1 MNIIIVG
8 CGKVGSTIAKQLCN
22 EGYDVTVIDNN
33 PNKLR
38 AVSDGMDAMAMVGD
52 GTSYTTL
59 KEAGIESADVLI
71 AVTDS
76 DEKNLLCCVIGKRT
90 GNLAAI
96 ARVRNPVYSNERDF
110 LQKGFGLAMLINP
123 ESAGAEEMGRIFRF
137 PSAID
142 IETFAK
148 GKIELLTVRI
158 PEKSLMVGNPLT
170 YIHQKLRTDVL
181 VVVVRRKG
189 QVIIPSGDFVI
200 EAGDLVSV
208 IAEHEQAH
216 EFFRK
221 IGIETHRVRDV
232 MIIGGGKMTYYMA
245 KNLAASGI
253 GVKII
258 EKDFKRSEVL
268 SELLPDAEIICGD
281 GTDEDLLIEEG
292 IEKVDGVAAVTG
304 MDEQNIML
312 TLFARSQSENV
323 KTVTKVGK
331 LSFTKVIDSLDL
343 GSVVNPKETTAE
355 YIIQFVRSMRASMG
369 SNVENLYKIANG
381 EAEAIEFHVTEKTRA
396 VSIPLVKLNT
406 KKNILIGKIFRN
418 GRAFT
423 PTGHDSIE
431 VGDSVIL
438 VVLSKDKIRDLDDI
452 LAY

>member
-38 AVSDGMDAMAMVGD
+38 AVSDGMDAMAMIGD

-59 KEAGIESADVLI
+59 KEAGIENADVLI

-90 GNLAAI
+90 GNLSAI
-96 ARVRNPVYSNERDF
+96 ARVRNPVYSNEREF

-158 PEKSLMVGNPLT
+158 PEKSLLVGNPLT
-170 YIHQKLRTDVL
+170 YIHSKLRTDVL
-181 VVVVRRKG
+181 VAVVRRKG

-232 MIIGGGKMTYYMA
+232 LIIGGGKMTYYMA

-438 VVLSKDKIRDLDDI
+438 VVLSQDKIRDLDDI

>member
-181 VVVVRRKG
+181 VAVVRRKG

-232 MIIGGGKMTYYMA
+232 LIIGGGKMTYYMA

-253 GVKII
+253 GIKII
-258 EKDFKRSEVL
+258 EKDLKRSEVL

-281 GTDEDLLIEEG
+281 GTDEDLLLEEG

>member
-8 CGKVGSTIAKQLCN
+8 CGKVGSTIANQLCN

-59 KEAGIESADVLI
+59 REAGIENADVLI

-181 VVVVRRKG
+181 VAVVRRKG

-253 GVKII
+253 GIKII
-258 EKDFKRSEVL
+258 EKDLKRSEVL

-281 GTDEDLLIEEG
+281 GTDEDLLLEEG

>member
-59 KEAGIESADVLI
+59 KEAGIETADVLI

-96 ARVRNPVYSNERDF
+96 ARVRNPVYSNEREF

-181 VVVVRRKG
+181 VAVVRRKS
-189 QVIIPSGDFVI
+189 QVTIPSGDFVI

-245 KNLAASGI
+245 NNLAASGI

-258 EKDFKRSEVL
+258 EKDLKRSEVL

-281 GTDEDLLIEEG
+281 GTDEDLLLEEG

-343 GSVVNPKETTAE
+343 GSVVNPKETTAQ

>member
-59 KEAGIESADVLI
+59 KEAGIETADVLI

-181 VVVVRRKG
+181 VAVVRRKG

-221 IGIETHRVRDV
+221 IGI
-232 MIIGGGKMTYYMA
+232 
-245 KNLAASGI
+245 
-253 GVKII
+253 
-258 EKDFKRSEVL
+258 
-268 SELLPDAEIICGD
+268 
-281 GTDEDLLIEEG
+281 
-292 IEKVDGVAAVTG
+292 
-304 MDEQNIML
+304 
-312 TLFARSQSENV
+312 
-323 KTVTKVGK
+323 
-331 LSFTKVIDSLDL
+331 
-343 GSVVNPKETTAE
+343 
-355 YIIQFVRSMRASMG
+355 
-369 SNVENLYKIANG
+369 
-381 EAEAIEFHVTEKTRA
+381 
-396 VSIPLVKLNT
+396 
-406 KKNILIGKIFRN
+406 
-418 GRAFT
+418 
-423 PTGHDSIE
+423 
-431 VGDSVIL
+431 
-438 VVLSKDKIRDLDDI
+438 
-452 LAY
+452 

>member
-1 MNIIIVG
+1 
-8 CGKVGSTIAKQLCN
+8 
-22 EGYDVTVIDNN
+22 
-33 PNKLR
+33 
-38 AVSDGMDAMAMVGD
+38 
-52 GTSYTTL
+52 
-59 KEAGIESADVLI
+59 
-71 AVTDS
+71 
-76 DEKNLLCCVIGKRT
+76 
-90 GNLAAI
+90 
-96 ARVRNPVYSNERDF
+96 
-110 LQKGFGLAMLINP
+110 
-123 ESAGAEEMGRIFRF
+123 
-137 PSAID
+137 
-142 IETFAK
+142 
-148 GKIELLTVRI
+148 
-158 PEKSLMVGNPLT
+158 MVGNPLT

-258 EKDFKRSEVL
+258 EKDLKRSEVL

-281 GTDEDLLIEEG
+281 GTDEDLLLEEG

>member
-258 EKDFKRSEVL
+258 EKDLKRSEVL

-281 GTDEDLLIEEG
+281 GTDEDLLLEEG

-312 TLFARSQSENV
+312 TLFARSQSDNV

>member
-8 CGKVGSTIAKQLCN
+8 CGKVGSTIANQLCN

-59 KEAGIESADVLI
+59 REAGIENADVLI

-96 ARVRNPVYSNERDF
+96 ARVRNPVYSNEREF

-137 PSAID
+137 PSALN

-148 GKIELLTVRI
+148 GKVELLTVRI
-158 PEKSLMVGNPLT
+158 SDKSLLAGKPLT

-181 VVVVRRKG
+181 VAVVRRKG

-258 EKDFKRSEVL
+258 EKDLRRSELL

-281 GTDEDLLIEEG
+281 GTDEDLLLEEG
-292 IEKVDGVAAVTG
+292 IENVDGVAAVTG

-369 SNVENLYKIANG
+369 SNVENLYKIASG
-381 EAEAIEFHVTEKTRA
+381 EAEAIEFHITEKTRA

-438 VVLSKDKIRDLDDI
+438 VALSKDKIRDLDDI

>member
-96 ARVRNPVYSNERDF
+96 ARVRNPVYSNEREF

-181 VVVVRRKG
+181 VAVVRRKG

-232 MIIGGGKMTYYMA
+232 LIIGGGKMTYYMA

-253 GVKII
+253 GIKII
-258 EKDFKRSEVL
+258 EKDLKRSEVL

-281 GTDEDLLIEEG
+281 GTDEDLLLEEG

>member
-8 CGKVGSTIAKQLCN
+8 CGKVGSTIANQLCN

-59 KEAGIESADVLI
+59 REAGIENADVLI

-181 VVVVRRKG
+181 VAVVRRKG

-253 GVKII
+253 GIKII
-258 EKDFKRSEVL
+258 EKDLKRSEVL

-281 GTDEDLLIEEG
+281 GTDEDLLLEEG

-312 TLFARSQSENV
+312 TLFARSQSDNV

>member
-8 CGKVGSTIAKQLCN
+8 CGKVGSTIANQLCN

-59 KEAGIESADVLI
+59 KEAGIETADVLI

-181 VVVVRRKG
+181 VAVVRRKG

-253 GVKII
+253 GIKII
-258 EKDFKRSEVL
+258 EKDLKRSEVL

-281 GTDEDLLIEEG
+281 GTDEDLLLEEG

>member
-59 KEAGIESADVLI
+59 KEAGIETADVLI

-232 MIIGGGKMTYYMA
+232 LIIGGGKMTYYMA

-258 EKDFKRSEVL
+258 EKDLKRSEVL

-281 GTDEDLLIEEG
+281 GTDEDLLLEEG

-438 VVLSKDKIRDLDDI
+438 VVLSEDKIRDLDDI

>member
-8 CGKVGSTIAKQLCN
+8 CGKVGSTIANQLCN

-59 KEAGIESADVLI
+59 REAGIENADVLI

-158 PEKSLMVGNPLT
+158 PEKSLLAGKPLT

-181 VVVVRRKG
+181 VAVVRRKG

-253 GVKII
+253 GIKII
-258 EKDFKRSEVL
+258 EKDLKRSEVL

-281 GTDEDLLIEEG
+281 GTDEDLLLEEG

-312 TLFARSQSENV
+312 TLFARSQSDNV

>member
-96 ARVRNPVYSNERDF
+96 ARVRNPVYSNEREF
-110 LQKGFGLAMLINP
+110 LQNGFGLAMLINP

-258 EKDFKRSEVL
+258 EKDLKRSEVL

-281 GTDEDLLIEEG
+281 GTDEDLLLEEG

>member
-181 VVVVRRKG
+181 VAVVRRKG

-232 MIIGGGKMTYYMA
+232 LIIGGGKMTYYMA

-253 GVKII
+253 GIKII
-258 EKDFKRSEVL
+258 EKDLKRSEVL

-281 GTDEDLLIEEG
+281 GTDEDLLLEEG

-312 TLFARSQSENV
+312 TLFARSQSDNV

-438 VVLSKDKIRDLDDI
+438 VALSNDKIRDLDDI

>member
-38 AVSDGMDAMAMVGD
+38 AVSDGMDAMAMIGD

-59 KEAGIESADVLI
+59 KEAGIETADVLI

-90 GNLAAI
+90 GNLSAI

-158 PEKSLMVGNPLT
+158 PEKSLLVGNPLT

-181 VVVVRRKG
+181 VAVVRRKG

-232 MIIGGGKMTYYMA
+232 LIIGGGKMTYYMA

-258 EKDFKRSEVL
+258 EKDLKRSEVL

-281 GTDEDLLIEEG
+281 GTDEDLLLEEG
-292 IEKVDGVAAVTG
+292 IENVDGVAAVTG

>member
-59 KEAGIESADVLI
+59 KEAGIENADVLI

-96 ARVRNPVYSNERDF
+96 ARVRNPVYSNEREF

-158 PEKSLMVGNPLT
+158 SEKSLMVGQPLT

-181 VVVVRRKG
+181 VAVVRRKG

-258 EKDFKRSEVL
+258 EKDLKRSEVL

-281 GTDEDLLIEEG
+281 GTDEDLLLEEG

-343 GSVVNPKETTAE
+343 GSVVNPKETTAQ

>member
-59 KEAGIESADVLI
+59 KEAGIETADVLI

-181 VVVVRRKG
+181 VAVVRRKG

-232 MIIGGGKMTYYMA
+232 LIIGGGKMTYYMA

-253 GVKII
+253 GIKII
-258 EKDFKRSEVL
+258 EKDLKRSEVL

-281 GTDEDLLIEEG
+281 GTDEDLLLEEG

-343 GSVVNPKETTAE
+343 GSVVNPKETTAQ

>member
-8 CGKVGSTIAKQLCN
+8 CGKVGSTIANQLCN

-59 KEAGIESADVLI
+59 REAGIENADVLI

-96 ARVRNPVYSNERDF
+96 ARVRNPVYSNEREF

-158 PEKSLMVGNPLT
+158 PEKSLLAGKPLT

-181 VVVVRRKG
+181 VAVVRRKG

-253 GVKII
+253 GIKII
-258 EKDFKRSEVL
+258 EKDLKRCEVL

-281 GTDEDLLIEEG
+281 GTDEDLLLEEG

-312 TLFARSQSENV
+312 TLFARSQSDNV

>member
-253 GVKII
+253 GIKII
-258 EKDFKRSEVL
+258 EKDLKRSEVL

-281 GTDEDLLIEEG
+281 GTDEDLLLEEG

-312 TLFARSQSENV
+312 TLFARSQSDNV

>member
-59 KEAGIESADVLI
+59 KEAGIETADVLI

-181 VVVVRRKG
+181 VAVVRRKG

-232 MIIGGGKMTYYMA
+232 LIIGGGKMTYYMA

-253 GVKII
+253 GIKII
-258 EKDFKRSEVL
+258 EKDLKRSEVL

-281 GTDEDLLIEEG
+281 GTDEDLLLEEG

-312 TLFARSQSENV
+312 TLFARSQSDNV

>member
-59 KEAGIESADVLI
+59 REAGIETADVLI

-181 VVVVRRKG
+181 VAVVRRKG

-232 MIIGGGKMTYYMA
+232 LIIGGGKMTYYMA

-253 GVKII
+253 GIKII
-258 EKDFKRSEVL
+258 EKDLKRSEVL

-281 GTDEDLLIEEG
+281 GTDEDLLLEEG

-312 TLFARSQSENV
+312 TLFARSQSDNV

-438 VVLSKDKIRDLDDI
+438 VVLSEDKIRNLDDI

>member
-59 KEAGIESADVLI
+59 KEAGIETADVLI

-181 VVVVRRKG
+181 VAVVRRKG

-253 GVKII
+253 GIKII
-258 EKDFKRSEVL
+258 EKDLKRSEVL

-281 GTDEDLLIEEG
+281 GTDEDLLLEEG

-438 VVLSKDKIRDLDDI
+438 VVLSEDKIRDLDDI

>member
-38 AVSDGMDAMAMVGD
+38 AVSDGMDAMAMIGD

-59 KEAGIESADVLI
+59 KEAGIETADVLI

-90 GNLAAI
+90 GNLSAI

-158 PEKSLMVGNPLT
+158 PEKSLLVGNPLT

-181 VVVVRRKG
+181 VAVVRRKG

-232 MIIGGGKMTYYMA
+232 LIIGGGKMTYYMA

>member
-96 ARVRNPVYSNERDF
+96 ARVRNPVYSNEREF

-181 VVVVRRKG
+181 VAVVRRKS
-189 QVIIPSGDFVI
+189 QVTIPSGDFVI

-245 KNLAASGI
+245 NNLAASGI

-258 EKDFKRSEVL
+258 EKDLKRSEVL

-281 GTDEDLLIEEG
+281 GTDEDLLLEEG

>member
-8 CGKVGSTIAKQLCN
+8 CGKVGSTIANQLCN

-59 KEAGIESADVLI
+59 REAGIENADVLI

-96 ARVRNPVYSNERDF
+96 ARVRNPVYSNEREF

-158 PEKSLMVGNPLT
+158 PEKSLLAGKPLT

-181 VVVVRRKG
+181 VAVVRRKG

-232 MIIGGGKMTYYMA
+232 LIIGGGKMTYYMA

-253 GVKII
+253 GIKII
-258 EKDFKRSEVL
+258 EKDLKRCEVL

-281 GTDEDLLIEEG
+281 GTDEDLLLEEG

-312 TLFARSQSENV
+312 TLFARSQSDNV

-369 SNVENLYKIANG
+369 SNVENLYKIASG

>member
-38 AVSDGMDAMAMVGD
+38 AVSDGMDAMAMIGD

-59 KEAGIESADVLI
+59 KEAGIETADVLI

-90 GNLAAI
+90 GNLSAI

-158 PEKSLMVGNPLT
+158 PEKSLLVGNPLT

-181 VVVVRRKG
+181 VAVVRRKG

-232 MIIGGGKMTYYMA
+232 LIIGGGKMTYYMA

-258 EKDFKRSEVL
+258 EKDLKRSEVL

-331 LSFTKVIDSLDL
+331 LSFTKVIDRLDL

-438 VVLSKDKIRDLDDI
+438 VVLSEDKIRDLDDI

>member
-59 KEAGIESADVLI
+59 REAGIENADVLI

-96 ARVRNPVYSNERDF
+96 ARVRNPVYSNEREF

-158 PEKSLMVGNPLT
+158 PEKSLLAGKPLT

-181 VVVVRRKG
+181 VAVVRRKG

-208 IAEHEQAH
+208 IAGHEQAH

-253 GVKII
+253 GIKII
-258 EKDFKRSEVL
+258 EKDLKRSEVL

-281 GTDEDLLIEEG
+281 GTDEDLLLEEG

-312 TLFARSQSENV
+312 TLFARSQSDNV

>member
-158 PEKSLMVGNPLT
+158 PEKSLLVGNPLT

-181 VVVVRRKG
+181 VAVVRRKG

-281 GTDEDLLIEEG
+281 GTDEDLLLEEG

>member
-59 KEAGIESADVLI
+59 KEAGIETADVLI

-258 EKDFKRSEVL
+258 EKDLKRSEVL

-281 GTDEDLLIEEG
+281 GTDEDLLLEEG

-331 LSFTKVIDSLDL
+331 LSFTKVIDRLDL

>member
-181 VVVVRRKG
+181 VAVVRRKG

-253 GVKII
+253 GIKII
-258 EKDFKRSEVL
+258 EKDLKRSEVL

-281 GTDEDLLIEEG
+281 GTDEDLLLEEG

>member
-59 KEAGIESADVLI
+59 KEAGIETADVLI

-181 VVVVRRKG
+181 VAVVRRKG

-232 MIIGGGKMTYYMA
+232 LIIGGGKMTYYMA

-253 GVKII
+253 GIKII
-258 EKDFKRSEVL
+258 EKDLKRSEVL

-281 GTDEDLLIEEG
+281 GTDEDLLLEEG

-312 TLFARSQSENV
+312 TLFARSQSDNV

-438 VVLSKDKIRDLDDI
+438 VVLSEDKIRDLDDI

>member
-38 AVSDGMDAMAMVGD
+38 AVSDGMDAMAMIGD

-59 KEAGIESADVLI
+59 KEAGIETADVLI

-96 ARVRNPVYSNERDF
+96 ARVRNPVYSNEREF

-181 VVVVRRKG
+181 VAVVRRKG

-281 GTDEDLLIEEG
+281 GTDEDLLLEEG

-343 GSVVNPKETTAE
+343 GSVVNPKETTAQ

>member
-96 ARVRNPVYSNERDF
+96 ARVRNPVYSNEREF

-181 VVVVRRKG
+181 VAVVRRKG

-253 GVKII
+253 GIKII
-258 EKDFKRSEVL
+258 EKDLKRSEVL

-281 GTDEDLLIEEG
+281 GTDEDLLLEEG

>member
-8 CGKVGSTIAKQLCN
+8 CGKVGSTIANQLCN

-59 KEAGIESADVLI
+59 REAGIENADVLI

-96 ARVRNPVYSNERDF
+96 ARVRNPVYSNEREF

-158 PEKSLMVGNPLT
+158 PEKSLLAGKPLT

-181 VVVVRRKG
+181 VAVVRRKG

-253 GVKII
+253 GIKII
-258 EKDFKRSEVL
+258 EKDLKRSEVL

-281 GTDEDLLIEEG
+281 GTDEDLLLEEG

-312 TLFARSQSENV
+312 TLFARSQSDNV

-452 LAY
+452 LAF

>member
-59 KEAGIESADVLI
+59 REAGIENADVLI

-158 PEKSLMVGNPLT
+158 PEKSLLAGKPLT

-181 VVVVRRKG
+181 VAVVRRKG

-253 GVKII
+253 GIKII
-258 EKDFKRSEVL
+258 EKDLKRSEVL

-281 GTDEDLLIEEG
+281 GTDEDLLLEEG

-312 TLFARSQSENV
+312 TLFARSQSDNV

>member
-181 VVVVRRKG
+181 VAVVRRKG

-232 MIIGGGKMTYYMA
+232 LIIGGGKMTYYMA

-253 GVKII
+253 GIKII
-258 EKDFKRSEVL
+258 EKDLKRSEVL

-281 GTDEDLLIEEG
+281 GTDEDLLLEEG

-312 TLFARSQSENV
+312 TLFARSQSDNV

>member
-59 KEAGIESADVLI
+59 KEAGIETADVLI

-181 VVVVRRKG
+181 VAVVRRKG

-253 GVKII
+253 GIKII
-258 EKDFKRSEVL
+258 EKDLKRSEVL

-281 GTDEDLLIEEG
+281 GTDEDLLLEEG

>member
-8 CGKVGSTIAKQLCN
+8 CGKVGSTIANQLCN

-59 KEAGIESADVLI
+59 REAGIENADVLI

-158 PEKSLMVGNPLT
+158 PEKSLLAGKPLT

-181 VVVVRRKG
+181 VAVVRRKG

-232 MIIGGGKMTYYMA
+232 LIIGGGKMTYYMA

-253 GVKII
+253 GIKII
-258 EKDFKRSEVL
+258 EKDLKRCEVL

-281 GTDEDLLIEEG
+281 GTDEDLLLEEG

-312 TLFARSQSENV
+312 TLFARSQSDNV